1 MLPFEYAA
9 LDSRDKAFI
18 IAAIEIKAEEE
29 KKEAKKARKG
39 R

>member
-1 MLPFEYAA
+1 MLPSEYAA

-18 IAAIEIKAEEE
+18 IAAIEIAAEQEEE
-29 KKEAKKARKG
+29 ETKKARKG